1 MATKKNSLPKMEFK
15 VRPDNTVSGL
25 SEARKQVKA
34 QTEGIGFKISAKR
47 KVLELRSYDRP
58 LKRTW
63 ENKREN

>member
-1 MATKKNSLPKMEFK
+1 M
-15 VRPDNTVSGL
+15 VSGL
-25 SEARKQVKA
+25 NEARKQVKA

-47 KVLELRSYDRP
+47 KVLELRSYDQH